1 MDMLGDLSVANP
13 VSVGG
18 AASGALAAAANLN
31 GKDERGDINTTK
43 AIDLD
48 AELVPDYFE
57 RLRPYIQA
65 EDGSPKRVVTV
76 ACRGAT
82 IGSIGMM
89 LSMPHAM
96 LTGHWYIYGGGRC
109 DTCYDE
115 FGNQYAEVRTSRAYN
130 DRLNLVGCSRI
141 SCTKIVPYMSLVT
154 LCCVAGL

>member
-1 MDMLGDLSVANP
+1 MDMLGDLSVPHP
-13 VSVGG
+13 VSVG
-18 AASGALAAAANLN
+18 AASASGALAAAANVN
-31 GKDERGDINTTK
+31 GKDESGDTTK

-76 ACRGAT
+76 ACRGAA

-115 FGNQYAEVRTSRAYN
+115 FGNQYAEVHTSREYN
-130 DRLNLVGCSRI
+130 DRLDLVGCSRI
-141 SCTKIVPYMSLVT
+141 SCTMLFTCRS
-154 LCCVAGL
+154 